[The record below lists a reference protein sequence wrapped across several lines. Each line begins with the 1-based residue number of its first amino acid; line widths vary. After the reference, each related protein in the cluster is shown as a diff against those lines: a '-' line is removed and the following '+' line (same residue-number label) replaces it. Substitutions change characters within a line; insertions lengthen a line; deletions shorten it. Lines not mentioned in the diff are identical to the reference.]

1 MPIPAQ
7 VIIHFVGLCMFSNQ
21 VPNDDG
27 LKVILPQVVY
37 HDPRI
42 VTEGMPAAAATAH
55 HIGEPVVS
63 IPIGPQRHVEDH
75 IAILAFKTSSYIM
88 NTNWAA
94 PTPLP
99 GDPTYGYVKLDGD
112 RIRIETGLPDPKT
125 GIAGNLKLP
134 PLQTLC
140 PTMATLAPGFQPPY
154 AGAAAVVDLPQGTVN
169 SCTAGMRV
177 DTEVTLDVGGTFV
190 ISASTMRSR
199 KEIRLRGNGAVQLIV
214 ANIPASCLSAAGCT
228 PVDPTSIAGVSH
240 AHAYYAMGTQSASC
254 NASVQAWYLSAPDG
268 AKPTG
273 ACVMTIPAAAGGS
286 GMSEIGRLAVPA
298 RTQAT
303 NFECSNTKW
312 P

>member
-1 MPIPAQ
+1 VPIPAQ
-7 VIIHFVGLCMFSNQ
+7 VIMQFVGLCMFSNQ

-42 VTEGMPAAAATAH
+42 VTERMSMATAH

-63 IPIGPQRHVEDH
+63 VPNGPQRHVEDH
-75 IAILAFKTSSYIM
+75 IAIMAFKMSSYM
-88 NTNWAA
+88 THVNWAA

-112 RIRIETGLPDPKT
+112 RLRIETGLPDPKV
-125 GIAGNLKLP
+125 GILGDLKLP
-134 PLQTLC
+134 PLKTLC
-140 PTMATLAPGFQPPY
+140 PLMATLAPGFQPPY
-154 AGAAAVVDLPQGTVN
+154 AGAAAVFDLPQGTVN
-169 SCTAGMRV
+169 SCSAGLRV
-177 DTEVTLDVGGTFV
+177 DTEVKLDVGGTFV

-199 KEIRLRGNGAVQLIV
+199 KEIRFRGNGVVELIV
-214 ANIPASCLSAAGCT
+214 ANIPTSCLSAAGCT
-228 PVDPTSIAGVSH
+228 PVDPSSIAGVSH

-254 NASVQAWYLSAPDG
+254 NASVQAWFNSAT
-268 AKPTG
+268 AAEKP
-273 ACVMTIPAAAGGS
+273 AAPCVMTIPAAAGGS
-286 GMSEIGRLAVPA
+286 GMAEVGKLAAPSS
-298 RTQAT
+298 TQAT